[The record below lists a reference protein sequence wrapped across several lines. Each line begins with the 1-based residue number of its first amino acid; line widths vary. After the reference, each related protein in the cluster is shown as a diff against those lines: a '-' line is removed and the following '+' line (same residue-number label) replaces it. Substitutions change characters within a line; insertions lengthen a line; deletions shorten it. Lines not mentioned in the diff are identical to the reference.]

1 MWAEVIIMLIHEVC
15 NECGLTKKAIEY
27 YIEQKLVQP
36 KLLENG
42 YRNFSAND
50 IERLKKIATLRRLG
64 LSIQSIA
71 EFLDKESPAA
81 LYQLAEKKKIAL
93 DAEKEKQALIRQLAE
108 KQDWDSINSQLEAIE
123 KKQTILQRMLDA
135 FPGYYGRYLSLHF
148 AAYLN
153 EPIVSDEQQA
163 AFETIVDFLD
173 NIDFEL
179 PTELQQYLDEI
190 TRGFDEAFAKNVFD
204 SMNHAVHAPEKY
216 IEENRETLAQYMQ
229 FKQSDEY
236 KNSSAYRMEEY
247 LKKLNHESG
256 YDTVFIPAMKQLS
269 LSYRRYHNAL
279 MSANDVFTEQ
289 FL

>member
-1 MWAEVIIMLIHEVC
+1 MLIHEAC
-15 NECGLTKKAIEY
+15 EKCGLTKKAAQY

-42 YRNFSAND
+42 YRDFSASD

-64 LSIQSIA
+64 LSIQSII
-71 EFLDKESPAA
+71 EVLDKESPAA
-81 LYQLAEKKKIAL
+81 LYKFAEKKKIAL

-123 KKQTILQRMLDA
+123 KKQTVLQRMLDA

-179 PTELQQYLDEI
+179 PPELQQYLDEI

-204 SMNHAVHAPEKY
+204 SMDYAVHAPEKY
-216 IEENRETLAQYMQ
+216 IEENRETLAQYLQ

-236 KNSSAYRMEEY
+236 KNSPAYRMEEY

-256 YDTVFIPAMKQLS
+256 YDTIFIPAMKRLS
-269 LSYRRYHNAL
+269 KSYCEYHNTL
-279 MSANDVFTEQ
+279 LSANDVFTEQ

>member
-1 MWAEVIIMLIHEVC
+1 MLIHEAC
-15 NECGLTKKAIEY
+15 EKCGLTKKAAQY

-42 YRNFSAND
+42 YRDFSASD

-64 LSIQSIA
+64 LSIQSII
-71 EFLDKESPAA
+71 EVLDKESPAA
-81 LYQLAEKKKIAL
+81 LYKFAEKKKIAL

-123 KKQTILQRMLDA
+123 KKQTVLQRMLDA

-179 PTELQQYLDEI
+179 PPELQQYLDEI

-204 SMNHAVHAPEKY
+204 SMDYAVHAPEKY
-216 IEENRETLAQYMQ
+216 IEENRETLAQYLQ

-236 KNSSAYRMEEY
+236 KNSPAYRMEEY

-256 YDTVFIPAMKQLS
+256 YDTIFIPAMKRLS
-269 LSYRRYHNAL
+269 KSYCEYHNAL
-279 MSANDVFTEQ
+279 LSANDVFTEQ